1 MVQSRKY
8 FMFSL
13 VLMALLVPTVGFC
26 SVESSLMAVQN
37 RLIGTIL
44 PLAAILG
51 LVFAGLSFVAGSP
64 NAKSHLMLAILGA
77 VVGFGAPSIVSW
89 IQGLVH

>member
-1 MVQSRKY
+1 MSSKKQFLATAVA
-8 FMFSL
+8 
-13 VLMALLVPTVGFC
+13 MALLCPVVGSA
-26 SVESSLMAVQN
+26 SVESTLSAVQG

-51 LVFAGLSFVAGSP
+51 LVFAGLSFVAGSA
-64 NAKSHLMLAILGA
+64 NARQHLMLAMLGA
-77 VVGFGAPSIVSW
+77 AVGFGAPAIVSF